1 MVLVDVAHG
10 KLRHIPYR
18 DSRLTFL
25 LQVLFFPSAF
35 LSLMFLGYDVRLDTN
50 QNAGFT
56 WWKLKDND
64 HCKCQPFYM
73 VSLLAFNWFSF
84 ISTHTI
90 GHKCAMGLF
99 FLIFFILYSCSCA
112 AETLNTL
119 KFAQRAKLIQN
130 NVKVY
135 LLPMLYGGIFLTSYF
150 CLYIFLPSWCRLWL
164 MKILQEMLLHCN
176 TRYDCWRWY
185 ESFVLLQILICRK
198 VWIQNHWVIL

>member
-1 MVLVDVAHG
+1 MMLDLTQTKMQDSLGGNSKTMIIANVSPSIWLV
-10 KLRHIPYR
+10 Y
-18 DSRLTFL
+18 L
-25 LQVLFFPSAF
+25 LLIDF
-35 LSLMFLGYDVRLDTN
+35 LSFQLIQLVIN
-50 QNAGFT
+50 VQ
-56 WWKLKDND
+56 W
-64 HCKCQPFYM
+64 
-73 VSLLAFNWFSF
+73 AF
-84 ISTHTI
+84 
-90 GHKCAMGLF
+90 F

-176 TRYDCWRWY
+176 TRYDC
-185 ESFVLLQILICRK
+185 
-198 VWIQNHWVIL
+198 